1 MMMRLKPKGWSDYQ
15 ASWLPRDESDDEGSL
30 FEEEGEEDADQGE
43 FIREKDTEMTGDG
56 SDVTTTTDPRGEG
69 TKQNDNDDKMMMD
82 DDDHEDDIEYDSDE
96 EEQEHW
102 DGDLQGDIS
111 SDDDEET
118 LKNLLEASKD
128 SAKRA
133 RLRALE
139 DENFEYPDEVEFP
152 EDVEARRRFAKYKGL
167 KSFRTSPWDPKE
179 NLPRDYARA
188 FALASYKRLG
198 KRSKEYCGVVS
209 CRVYGN

>member
-1 MMMRLKPKGWSDYQ
+1 
-15 ASWLPRDESDDEGSL
+15 
-30 FEEEGEEDADQGE
+30 
-43 FIREKDTEMTGDG
+43 MTTK
-56 SDVTTTTDPRGEG
+56 VTSIP
-69 TKQNDNDDKMMMD
+69 
-82 DDDHEDDIEYDSDE
+82 HSDE

-152 EDVEARRRFAKYKGL
+152 EDAEARFAVC
-167 KSFRTSPWDPKE
+167 E
-179 NLPRDYARA
+179 
-188 FALASYKRLG
+188 
-198 KRSKEYCGVVS
+198 V
-209 CRVYGN
+209 

>member
-30 FEEEGEEDADQGE
+30 FEEDGEEDADQGD
-43 FIREKDTEMTGDG
+43 FIREEDAEMDDG
-56 SDVTTTTDPRGEG
+56 GAKTTKE
-69 TKQNDNDDKMMMD
+69 NDGNNDDGDDEMMMT
-82 DDDHEDDIEYDSDE
+82 DDHEEGDIEYASDE

-133 RLRALE
+133 RLRA
-139 DENFEYPDEVEFP
+139 
-152 EDVEARRRFAKYKGL
+152 
-167 KSFRTSPWDPKE
+167 
-179 NLPRDYARA
+179 
-188 FALASYKRLG
+188 
-198 KRSKEYCGVVS
+198 
-209 CRVYGN
+209 